1 MSEAATTGVLYP
13 LDSKPPAPKALI
25 LATQHVLTMFGAT
38 VAVPLLFKQPL
49 EFEGPELAILVSS
62 VMICSGFATAVQVLF
77 GSRLPIIQGV
87 SFSFLA
93 AFFAC
98 VAFAKAN
105 PDPEISHGALS
116 MSYIAGSIIV
126 GSVVEIFVGY
136 SGLVG
141 KLRRSITPVVIGP
154 VIMLIGLALFQ
165 FGWPSAAA
173 HWPTGGLT
181 IALVILFSLFLSKK
195 SAIIRTLP
203 ILLAVLI
210 VWTLCIVLTQAGVY
224 GEGHSASV
232 SFAGLGEVPWFR
244 SNLAW
249 GDNPVL
255 LPWGLPRFELALI
268 VATLAGFLA
277 SMLES
282 IGDYHG
288 AAAMAETHEPTDD
301 QISKGIGAEG
311 VGCLGTGLLGGFSST
326 SYSENIALIGL
337 TRVASRYVVL
347 IAAGL
352 LVFLG
357 LFAKFGG
364 VVATIP
370 GPIVGG
376 LYCTLF
382 GLIAAVGIQQTAKAD
397 LFSQRNLFII
407 GFSLF
412 MGLSVPAWFADTMIP
427 IADYS
432 ADLLTHFP
440 PGSYIDFTQ
449 TTVVI
454 PGAGKSVVSG
464 LLPSGA
470 ANVVISLGSTGMGVA
485 AIIGLILDNS
495 VPGTDA
501 ERGIVSQ
508 EAPTV

>member
-1 MSEAATTGVLYP
+1 MSEVASTNEGILYP
-13 LDSKPPAPKALI
+13 LDSKPPGPKALV

-38 VAVPLLFKQPL
+38 VAVPLLFKEPL
-49 EFEGPELAILVSS
+49 QFEAPELAILVSS
-62 VMICSGFATAVQVLF
+62 VMICSGFATAIQVIF

-116 MSYIAGSIIV
+116 MSYISGSIIV
-126 GSVVEIFVGY
+126 GSIVEIFVGF
-136 SGLVG
+136 SGMIG
-141 KLRRSITPVVIGP
+141 RLRRAITPVVIGP
-154 VIMLIGLALFQ
+154 VIMLIGLALFN
-165 FGWPSAAA
+165 FGWPNAAA
-173 HWPTGGLT
+173 HWPTGALT

-195 SAIIRTLP
+195 SKIVRTLP
-203 ILLAVLI
+203 ILLAVVL
-210 VWTLCIVLTQAGVY
+210 VWTLCFVLTNVGVY
-224 GEGHSASV
+224 EEGHKAAV

-244 SNLAW
+244 ANLAW
-249 GDNPVL
+249 GENPVL
-255 LPWGLPRFELALI
+255 LPWGLPRFEVALI

-277 SMLES
+277 SMIES

-288 AAAMAETHEPTDD
+288 AAAMAEAPEPTDD

-347 IAAGL
+347 IAAGV

-357 LFAKFGG
+357 FFAKFGG

-370 GPIVGG
+370 GPVVGG
-376 LYCTLF
+376 LYCALF
-382 GLIAAVGIQQTAKAD
+382 GLISAVGIQQTAKAD

-412 MGLSVPAWFADTMIP
+412 MGLSVPAWFADTMVP
-427 IADYS
+427 VANYS
-432 ADLLTHFP
+432 ADLLEHFP
-440 PGSYIDFTQ
+440 AGSYVDFTQ
-449 TTVVI
+449 TNVVI
-454 PGAGKSVVSG
+454 PGAGKMVIG
-464 LLPSGA
+464 ELLPASA
-470 ANVVISLGSTGMGVA
+470 ANVLIALGSTGMGVA
-485 AIIGLILDNS
+485 AIIGLTLDNLVS
-495 VPGTDA
+495 GTDA
-501 ERGIVSQ
+501 ERGIAAR
-508 EAPTV
+508 EA